1 MEKKNY
7 SIPSSNPKNWLWIV
21 MILIV
26 LITASVGYFF
36 VYKPTV
42 QRETATIQLLAAI
55 ENPDLGSQIFEKTQ
69 NPISG
74 ELPETVASVPNPLAG
89 VYQNPFGE

>member
-1 MEKKNY
+1 MEEPTY
-7 SIPSSNPKNWLWIV
+7 SIPSSNPRNWLWILMV
-21 MILIV
+21 VIILV
-26 LITASVGYFF
+26 VASVGYFL

-42 QRETATIQLLAAI
+42 KRETATIQLLAAI
-55 ENPDLGSQIFEKTQ
+55 ENPDLGSQIFEKAQ

-89 VYQNPFGE
+89 IYQNPFGE

>member
-1 MEKKNY
+1 MEQPDY
-7 SIPSSNPKNWLWIV
+7 SIPSSNPKNWLW
-21 MILIV
+21 V
-26 LITASVGYFF
+26 LMVVVVLAVASVGYFLI
-36 VYKPTV
+36 YKPTV
-42 QRETATIQLLAAI
+42 ERETATIQLLAAI